1 MDKLV
6 VLLLSFVV
14 SFDVLSAES
23 KNIPIQGSSITVA
36 TVPNNQLLNWYK
48 NYILKAYTDIGY
60 KVSFVEYSLGKS
72 VVEGNKGKI
81 DALIVRTSE
90 IEDKLVNFRRVP
102 TVVAKG
108 KLVLYCQ
115 KNVECS
121 EDVLNERQNLIG
133 IISGTNV
140 TSHYMQDKKA
150 SVYQVK
156 TADNVALMLEKKRF
170 DYILTI
176 DEDYFGN
183 YSNLPQEDYNRI
195 IIKEVFGYH
204 YVHKKIAGLIPQ
216 LTTSLAN
223 AINAV
228 GPPKL
233 ASKNQ

>member
-1 MDKLV
+1 MDKLIV
-6 VLLLSFVV
+6 IFFSLVFTLSVL
-14 SFDVLSAES
+14 ANES
-23 KNIPIQGSSITVA
+23 KNIPIKGSSISVA

-48 NYILKAYTDIGY
+48 NYILQAYTDIGY

-90 IEDKLVNFRRVP
+90 IEEELVNFRRVP
-102 TVVAKG
+102 TIVAQG

-115 KNVECS
+115 KKVVCS
-121 EDVLNERQNLIG
+121 EDVLDDRRNLIG

-140 TSHYMQDKKA
+140 TSHFMKDKKA

-170 DYILTI
+170 DYILTV
-176 DEDYFGN
+176 DADNVGN
-183 YSNLPQEDYNRI
+183 FSNIPQENYDRF
-195 IIKEVFGYH
+195 IIKDVFGYH
-204 YVHKKIAGLIPQ
+204 YVHKKIAGLIPE

-223 AINAV
+223 AIDEI

-233 ASKNQ
+233 EK